1 MCYKAP
7 GPRCS
12 AHTKATLKKA
22 AAELKQADQDLRTVT
37 ADASDSPEKI
47 LIAKSNLAN
56 AKMAYYK
63 AMDEFDASPEGIKR
77 NRENARNNLRG
88 TDEHKYYERRVNEGI
103 ATRKRQM
110 EAFELHDALERQVE
124 LDAKMSAAGMANHSA
139 VSIISFDGKNA
150 SDVFNEAGTSDDKNM
165 LHELARKNSFVD
177 SYGNELQ
184 HHQPYAAVKNRILN
198 NPNTAG
204 PTLRLIVAEKEKNGT
219 LDRESLR
226 AIAKH
231 PNASTEILEAA
242 YSRAG
247 RVEGGFETPVAFEAA
262 KHPNSSEEL
271 LNRIAKDWGGSD
283 NNEVANALLTN
294 PRLPEAARADLLNRR
309 QASVHK

>member
-22 AAELKQADQDLRTVT
+22 TAELKQANQDLGAVT
-37 ADASDSPEKI
+37 ADTSASPEKI
-47 LIAKSNLAN
+47 FMAKSNLAN

-77 NRENARNNLRG
+77 NRENARKNLHG
-88 TDEHKYYERRVNEGI
+88 TGDHEYYERRVNEGV

-110 EAFELHDALERQVE
+110 EAFQLHDALERQVE
-124 LDAKMSAAGMANHSA
+124 LDATMSIAGMANHSA
-139 VSIISFDGKNA
+139 VSIISFAGKNA
-150 SDVFNEAGTSDDKNM
+150 SDVFNEAGTSDDKGM
-165 LHELARKNSFVD
+165 LHELARKNSFTD
-177 SYGNELQ
+177 TYGNELQ
-184 HHQPYAAVKNRILN
+184 YHLPYSDLKTRILR

-204 PTLRLIVAEKEKNGT
+204 PTLGLIVTEKEKNGT

-247 RVEGGFETPVAFEAA
+247 RIEGGFETPVAFEAA

-271 LNRIAKDWGGSD
+271 LNRIAKDWGRSD
-283 NNEVANALLTN
+283 NKEVANALLTN
-294 PRLPEAARADLLNRR
+294 PRLSEAARADLLKLRK
-309 QASVHK
+309 ASILK